1 MKLSKESEAKNE
13 TSSKQFS
20 AQSGCSC
27 SKKSSESEESSAKKQ
42 K

>member
-1 MKLSKESEAKNE
+1 MKLSKESEVKNE
-13 TSSKQFS
+13 AGSKQFS

-27 SKKSSESEESSAKKQ
+27 SKKSSESDDTSAKKQ